1 MYRRI
6 KKILIV
12 PLLIVTVLSCMLYT
26 DYRKPM
32 EVQAVV
38 LTGDPFADL
47 FGWALELVGFTGKNK
62 ESQDQALHN
71 FVQYISKEINELK
84 SNTQAWTDNK
94 ILNTSAYETWK
105 NSMAKKWSSM
115 SEKER
120 FMNCLNT
127 YTEAEYRKS
136 GTTDSYYAWL
146 NETYVKS
153 STNPF
158 EDVSECVPL
167 NLLIAAAI
175 RDGKISS
182 KYTAEQWEQS
192 GTFAILTMAV
202 KDWLTGISKE
212 VLEDAEAIWEAT
224 LGQVVNTANIKSYL
238 WYKFLNDDFDSIVSI
253 LSFPTYEYGDL
264 SEKIRNF
271 LIESKDNFLNLIS
284 SQSSDSLKLGSK
296 YFLEVQVYAYY
307 SIVQDVHFSFV
318 DIPDNCTQIKYVN
331 KNSNLF
337 FECYDSENV
346 LNSFSNINC
355 YYRSYRDTNGSLVLS
370 KSGKYSK
377 YVPYNFLRSNLL
389 RYANGDSTYYSIYIP
404 FGLNN
409 VSISEDSDT
418 LSSSSYDVTV
428 LDRDE
433 NEEIYLPTPFDV
445 VKTGNGDLA
454 ADIAGTMIDV
464 SDVQDI
470 PTDEVIDL
478 DVTETGVA
486 AREQEDTDALD
497 KAKDNAQTRQEEE
510 AKPDV
515 NDDVN
520 SKDDDLD
527 KYKIKVT
534 DIFPFCIPFDIYRF
548 FSCLAADPV
557 APSFTIPLIV
567 ENSFGI
573 PEYSVEID
581 FSKFDSVAA
590 ILRKM
595 ELLGFCVGLAFVT
608 NKLIKH

>member
-12 PLLIVTVLSCMLYT
+12 PLLIMTVLCCMLYT

-71 FVQYISKEINELK
+71 FVQYISKEINDLK

-158 EDVSECVPL
+158 EDVTECIPL

-202 KDWLTGISKE
+202 KDWLTAISRV
-212 VLEDAEAIWEAT
+212 VLKDAEAIWDSALA
-224 LGQVVNTANIKSYL
+224 LGQIVNTASLDYF
-238 WYKFLNDDFDSIVSI
+238 KFYRFLLSDDFEKSVNY
-253 LSFPTYEYGDL
+253 FPWRYSSST
-264 SEKIRNF
+264 
-271 LIESKDNFLNLIS
+271 KDKLVEARDYFVNNAPASYHENLKEI
-284 SQSSDSLKLGSK
+284 GSK
-296 YFLEVQVYAYY
+296 YLLFFGYNSMFDYVF
-307 SIVQDVHFSFV
+307 IRIFN
-318 DIPDNCTQIKYVN
+318 IPDDTTSIKAYEN
-331 KNSNLF
+331 GGSRQDIF
-337 FECYDSENV
+337 YDSSGKWLGSTTYSTNQCTLLEYYGESSSENWM
-346 LNSFSNINC
+346 NGISFSSSSCLGSRLRNIKLF
-355 YYRSYRDTNGSLVLS
+355 SLS
-370 KSGKYSK
+370 EYSPNEDIAI
-377 YVPYNFLRSNLL
+377 V
-389 RYANGDSTYYSIYIP
+389 P
-404 FGLNN
+404 FGLDD
-409 VSISEDSDT
+409 VSLSYSGYTYETPSSRVYDPDAADDDPVYVSD
-418 LSSSSYDVTV
+418 
-428 LDRDE
+428 
-433 NEEIYLPTPFDV
+433 PFDV

-497 KAKDNAQTRQEEE
+497 KAKDNAQTRLEEE

-515 NDDVN
+515 KDDVN

-557 APSFTIPLIV
+557 APKFTIPVITQ
-567 ENSFGI
+567 NSFGI

-581 FSKFDSVAA
+581 FSKFNSVAA

-595 ELLGFCVGLAFVT
+595 EFLGFCVGLAFAT

>member
-1 MYRRI
+1 
-6 KKILIV
+6 
-12 PLLIVTVLSCMLYT
+12 
-26 DYRKPM
+26 
-32 EVQAVV
+32 
-38 LTGDPFADL
+38 
-47 FGWALELVGFTGKNK
+47 
-62 ESQDQALHN
+62 
-71 FVQYISKEINELK
+71 
-84 SNTQAWTDNK
+84 
-94 ILNTSAYETWK
+94 
-105 NSMAKKWSSM
+105 M
-115 SEKER
+115 S
-120 FMNCLNT
+120 
-127 YTEAEYRKS
+127 
-136 GTTDSYYAWL
+136 
-146 NETYVKS
+146 
-153 STNPF
+153 
-158 EDVSECVPL
+158 
-167 NLLIAAAI
+167 
-175 RDGKISS
+175 
-182 KYTAEQWEQS
+182 
-192 GTFAILTMAV
+192 
-202 KDWLTGISKE
+202 
-212 VLEDAEAIWEAT
+212 
-224 LGQVVNTANIKSYL
+224 
-238 WYKFLNDDFDSIVSI
+238 
-253 LSFPTYEYGDL
+253 
-264 SEKIRNF
+264 
-271 LIESKDNFLNLIS
+271 LIS
-284 SQSSDSLKLGSK
+284 SQSSDSLNLGSK
-296 YFLEVQVYAYY
+296 YFLEVQVFAYY
-307 SIVQDVHFSFV
+307 SIVRDVHFNFV
-318 DIPDNCTQIKYVN
+318 DIPDNCIQIKYVN
-331 KNSNLF
+331 KNSNLH

-355 YYRSYRDTNGSLVLS
+355 YYRSYGDSSGSLVLS
-370 KSGKYSK
+370 KSNNYSLF
-377 YVPYNFLRSNLL
+377 VPYNFLRSNLL

-409 VSISEDSDT
+409 ISISEDSDT

-515 NDDVN
+515 KDDVN

-557 APSFTIPLIV
+557 APKFTIPVIT

-573 PEYSVEID
+573 PEYSIEID
-581 FSKFDSVAA
+581 FAMFDTVAA

-595 ELLGFCVGLAFVT
+595 ELLGFCVGLAFAT